1 MNGLTEYRFEQV
13 TSAHY
18 PLLQKL
24 FLNAFHQSILLEE
37 IERRYT
43 TTELGKPQIGFIAID
58 AESGEPAAH
67 FGILTL
73 KIISKGKIL
82 IAGQNADVMT
92 HSKHRKKGLFTK
104 LSALTCQLC
113 KENGF
118 HLLYSSPN
126 QLSYHGLVHSSKWM
140 HLEDIIRYDL
150 KLKVKTFPL
159 PKISLKSKFLFR
171 QYLFYAKRIL
181 KKFIVE
187 APDEFTN
194 KLPSDD
200 PRVYRNKAHL
210 NYRSDSNKLFIK
222 IDEVTFWI
230 KLADVIWIGDID
242 HYDKVNFGIIQKL
255 KRLAF
260 KLGYNTIVIHL
271 NESIPLPDAFNEFTA
286 FSKDAAC
293 YQVFDPELHFKR
305 MIWTGADF
313 DTW

>member
-1 MNGLTEYRFEQV
+1 MKVDHNYIFEQV
-13 TSAHY
+13 LPTHY
-18 PLLQKL
+18 PLLQQL
-24 FLNAFHQSILLEE
+24 FLNAFQQKISPEE
-37 IERRYT
+37 IERRYN
-43 TTELGKPQIGFIAID
+43 TTELGRSQIGFIAID
-58 AESGEPAAH
+58 AETREPAAH
-67 FGILTL
+67 FGVLTL
-73 KIISKGKIL
+73 KIIANGKIL
-82 IAGQNADVMT
+82 LAGQNADVMT
-92 HSKHRKKGLFTK
+92 QSKHRKRGLFTK
-104 LSALTCQLC
+104 LSGLTCALC
-113 KENGF
+113 RESGM

-126 QLSYHGLVHSSKWM
+126 HLSYHGLIHSSKWM

-150 KLKVKTFPL
+150 KLKIKTFPL

-171 QYLFYAKRIL
+171 QYLSYAKKIL

-210 NYRSDSNKLFIK
+210 NYKFDPNKLFIK

-242 HYDKVNFGIIQKL
+242 HYDKVNIGIIQKL

-260 KLGYNTIVIHL
+260 KLGYNTIIMNL
-271 NESIPLPDAFNEFTA
+271 NESIPLPDAFHEFKA

-293 YQVFDPELHFKR
+293 YQVFDQELNFKR